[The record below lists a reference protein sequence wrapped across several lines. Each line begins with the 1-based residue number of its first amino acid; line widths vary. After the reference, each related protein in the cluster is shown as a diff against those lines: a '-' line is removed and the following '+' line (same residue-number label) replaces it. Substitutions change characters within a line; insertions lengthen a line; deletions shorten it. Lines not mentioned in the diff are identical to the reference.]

1 MASTFALVDCD
12 NFYVSCERLFDP
24 SLREAPVAILSN
36 NDGCIIARSAEVKAL
51 GVPTGGPY
59 FKYERLLARHGTRV
73 FSSNYA
79 LYGDMSQR
87 VMQVLRQAA
96 PEVEVYSIDEAFLHL
111 ADTRAP
117 VDQARQIRRT
127 VRRWTGIPTSIGLG
141 PTKTLAKIATRFAKR
156 HPEVEGVFDLTHR
169 RDVDALL
176 GLVHVGDVWGIGPQY
191 TKRLLA
197 RGIETA
203 RQLRDAR
210 DAWVK
215 KHLTIV
221 GLRTVYELR
230 GVSCLPLDQVRP
242 AKKGIT
248 CSRSF
253 GEPVVVLAG
262 LKEAV
267 AAYVTRVAEKLRAQT
282 SIAATLCVFITT
294 KSFGKG
300 PHYHNSYTVTL
311 PEPSAYTPALIR
323 YAHRCLEKI
332 YRPGYRYKKA
342 GVILTGIQPAATH
355 QGHLFVQADHPGN
368 RALMEAVD
376 AVNKRWGRGTVFFA
390 AAGTQQPW
398 RMRQQQHSKRY
409 TTRWDEVPEVRA

>member
-1 MASTFALVDCD
+1 MSSVFALIDCN
-12 NFYVSCERLFDP
+12 NFYVSCERVFDP
-24 SLREAPVAILSN
+24 SLREVPVAILSN

-59 FKYERLLARHGTRV
+59 FKYERLLARHGARV

-87 VMQVLRQAA
+87 VMQVLRQTA

-111 ADTRAP
+111 ADTRLP
-117 VDQARQIRRT
+117 VDQAREARRR
-127 VRRWTGIPTSIGLG
+127 VRRWTGIPVSIGLG
-141 PTKTLAKIATRFAKR
+141 PTKTLAKIATHFAKR

-169 RDVDALL
+169 RDVDDLL
-176 GLVHVGDVWGIGPQY
+176 GLVHVGEVWGIGPQY
-191 TKRLLA
+191 TRRLLA

-203 RQLRDAR
+203 RQLRDAH

-267 AAYVTRVAEKLRAQT
+267 AAYVTRAAEKLRAQT
-282 SIAATLCVFITT
+282 SLAATLCVFITT
-294 KSFGKG
+294 KTFGKG

-311 PEPSAYTPALIR
+311 PEPNAYTPDLIR

-342 GVILTGIQPAATH
+342 GVMLTGIQPATLR
-355 QGHLFVQADHPGN
+355 QGHLFVQAGHQGN
-368 RALMEAVD
+368 QALMEVVD
-376 AVNKRWGRGTVFFA
+376 AINKRWGQGTVFFA
-390 AAGTQQPW
+390 ASGTQRPW
-398 RMRQQQHSKRY
+398 PMCQQQHSKRY
-409 TTRWDEVPEVRA
+409 TTRWDEVPEARA

>member
-1 MASTFALVDCD
+1 M
-12 NFYVSCERLFDP
+12 
-24 SLREAPVAILSN
+24 
-36 NDGCIIARSAEVKAL
+36 
-51 GVPTGGPY
+51 
-59 FKYERLLARHGTRV
+59 
-73 FSSNYA
+73 
-79 LYGDMSQR
+79 
-87 VMQVLRQAA
+87 
-96 PEVEVYSIDEAFLHL
+96 
-111 ADTRAP
+111 
-117 VDQARQIRRT
+117 
-127 VRRWTGIPTSIGLG
+127 
-141 PTKTLAKIATRFAKR
+141 
-156 HPEVEGVFDLTHR
+156 
-169 RDVDALL
+169 
-176 GLVHVGDVWGIGPQY
+176 
-191 TKRLLA
+191 
-197 RGIETA
+197 
-203 RQLRDAR
+203 
-210 DAWVK
+210 
-215 KHLTIV
+215 

-282 SIAATLCVFITT
+282 STAATLCVFITT
-294 KSFGKG
+294 KRFGKG

-342 GVILTGIQPAATH
+342 GVILTGIQPAATR
-355 QGHLFVQADHPGN
+355 QGHLFVQADHSGN
-368 RALMEAVD
+368 RALMETVD

-398 RMRQQQHSKRY
+398 PMRQQQHSKRY

>member
-203 RQLRDAR
+203 LQLRDAR

-294 KSFGKG
+294 KPFGKG

-311 PEPSAYTPALIR
+311 PEPSAYTPALIG

-342 GVILTGIQPAATH
+342 GVILTGIQPAATR
-355 QGHLFVQADHPGN
+355 QSHLFVQADHPGN